1 MCNFP
6 LLSAAVLFFSM
17 ESSVPGGSLLNAS
30 SGGANKV
37 KGPPSTMYDTNI
49 FEIIHSTRYRIVT
62 NLMRKNSKFI
72 QYTKQCSMMQKCL
85 FN

>member
-1 MCNFP
+1 MKIFENEKNSNKQNSGIDICKCP

-37 KGPPSTMYDTNI
+37 KGPPSAI
-49 FEIIHSTRYRIVT
+49 
-62 NLMRKNSKFI
+62 
-72 QYTKQCSMMQKCL
+72 
-85 FN
+85 

>member
-6 LLSAAVLFFSM
+6 LLSAAVLFFSI

-49 FEIIHSTRYRIVT
+49 FEIIHSTRYRIVI

>member
-6 LLSAAVLFFSM
+6 LRSAAVLFFSM

-49 FEIIHSTRYRIVT
+49 FEIIHSTRCRIVT
-62 NLMRKNSKFI
+62 NIHNKL
-72 QYTKQCSMMQKCL
+72 
-85 FN
+85 

>member
-37 KGPPSTMYDTNI
+37 KGPPSTMHDTNI
-49 FEIIHSTRYRIVT
+49 FEIIHSTRYRIV
-62 NLMRKNSKFI
+62 KNI
-72 QYTKQCSMMQKCL
+72 
-85 FN
+85 